1 MWGRSKDKRVPS
13 SAAQS
18 ASMKAVLQIQSFLLT
33 VASISSYLPQTEA
46 LLRQK
51 KKKKRQIAQYEQHKF
66 KCRCIMNRS
75 THPPAV
81 PAVFPLPLSFHPSF
95 MLTM

>member
-1 MWGRSKDKRVPS
+1 MWGRSKGKRVPS

-51 KKKKRQIAQYEQHKF
+51 KK
-66 KCRCIMNRS
+66 NRLLNMSS
-75 THPPAV
+75 TNLNAGV
-81 PAVFPLPLSFHPSF
+81 S
-95 MLTM
+95 

>member
-51 KKKKRQIAQYEQHKF
+51 KK
-66 KCRCIMNRS
+66 NRLLNMSS
-75 THPPAV
+75 TNLNAGV
-81 PAVFPLPLSFHPSF
+81 S
-95 MLTM
+95 